1 MSNDFTATIRPDS
14 ERAQTWR
21 EVFGSTTVPIRSPSP
36 VRANVANITDGLFY
50 QIDLRQIT
58 PEQRARMVAHITRAF
73 AIPAAEVDAALDS
86 VGCPILAD
94 DVAVIE
100 QSPQKWM

>member
-1 MSNDFTATIRPDS
+1 MNTDFTATINESSD
-14 ERAQTWR
+14 RAAAWR
-21 EVFGSTTVPIRSPSP
+21 DIFGSHTIPIRSPIP
-36 VRANVANITDGLFY
+36 ERANAPGVTDGLFY

-58 PEQRARMVAHITRAF
+58 PEQRARMVRFIAGRFT
-73 AIPAAEVDAALDS
+73 IPAAEVDAALDA

-100 QSPQKWM
+100 QRPQKWI